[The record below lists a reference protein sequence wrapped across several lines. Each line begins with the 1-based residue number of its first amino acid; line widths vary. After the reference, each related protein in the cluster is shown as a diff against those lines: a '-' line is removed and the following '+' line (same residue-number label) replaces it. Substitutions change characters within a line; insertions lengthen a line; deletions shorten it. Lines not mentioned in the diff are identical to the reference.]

1 MADGGLEPE
10 PDWADQLLHTVED
23 TFLVMDSL
31 QATLQRLEFDLRQKD
46 ISENSSTEYCNNF
59 CQVPA
64 L

>member
-1 MADGGLEPE
+1 MADGGVEAE
-10 PDWADQLLHTVED
+10 PDWADQLLHTVGD

-31 QATLQRLEFDLRQKD
+31 QAALQRLEFDLRQKD